1 MIFYFPGMAVGMILL
16 QTAIVAPGLFRTLEI
31 EDFGRSIRNLWPKFF
46 ISLAMVGFL
55 GTMMLYLD
63 GDTATHRYIITGLTF
78 FLSSICYL
86 IIPATNKATDE
97 GNHRRFDIL
106 HRLSVSFTLLIL
118 IANIAYYFL

>member
-1 MIFYFPGMAVGMILL
+1 MISYFPGMAVGMILL

-31 EDFGRSIRNLWPKFF
+31 EDFGRSIRSLWPKFF
-46 ISLAMVGFL
+46 ASLAIIGLL
-55 GTMMLYLD
+55 GTLVLYLG
-63 GDTATHRYIITGLTF
+63 GDTATHRYVITGLTF

-86 IIPATNKATDE
+86 MIPATNKATDE
-97 GNHRRFDIL
+97 GNQRRFDIL

>member
-1 MIFYFPGMAVGMILL
+1 MILL

-63 GDTATHRYIITGLTF
+63 GDTAIHRYIITGLTF

>member
-97 GNHRRFDIL
+97 GNHRRFDTL

>member
-16 QTAIVAPGLFRTLEI
+16 QTAIVAPGLFRTLNI
-31 EDFGRSIRNLWPKFF
+31 EDFGRSIRSLWPKFF

-97 GNHRRFDIL
+97 GNQRRFDIL
-106 HRLSVSFTLLIL
+106 HRLSVSFTLLML

>member
-97 GNHRRFDIL
+97 GNQRRFDIL
-106 HRLSVSFTLLIL
+106 HRLSVSFTLLML